1 MFRFLSK
8 LIFKINGWKV
18 EDTVAYPNKCI
29 IIAAPHTSNWD
40 FLIGRCYGYIQK
52 SIQNT

>member
-18 EDTVAYPNKCI
+18 EDTVTYPKKCI

-40 FLIGRCYGYIQK
+40 FLMEDVMVIFKK